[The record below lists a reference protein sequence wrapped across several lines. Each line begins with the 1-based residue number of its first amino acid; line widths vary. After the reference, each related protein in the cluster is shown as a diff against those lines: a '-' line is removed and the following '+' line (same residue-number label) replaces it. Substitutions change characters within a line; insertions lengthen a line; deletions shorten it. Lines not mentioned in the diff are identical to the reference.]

1 MTTYQTLATCF
12 KPLTTAIY
20 MRPMTGLLTIGLL
33 TSTSALAMDAN
44 PNDQLENNNNNNTIP
59 TVTLDPI
66 TVTARGIREDQLET
80 PFVVNTIST
89 QDIEDE
95 QHITMEDALRSQP
108 SVDIHNGGNVSYSML
123 WMRGTGS
130 LSMTSLDD
138 NSVDIRVDGISHG
151 KTGLARNLIDIE
163 QIEVA
168 KGPQGTLLGSSAEAG
183 SIIVKT
189 RDPVD
194 YFEGKVGVGVG
205 SHHQRYGEAVLNL
218 PITDNLSMRVAGM
231 KEQRDNIILKKE
243 DGKPLNQQDKQG
255 VQAKLRWHDDTDDN
269 NVVLALYQDKQTN
282 NVPVLQRNFETFAVQ
297 TFDLPHES
305 NSTTEGAIL
314 SVESDIG
321 FANLES
327 QTSYHTYEGDILRPL
342 LPPEMLSLQY
352 GMFQIPAAEQP
363 IYNGIF
369 ANEKSN
375 RQYLIDEVK
384 QVSQELKLVSKP
396 ESEVKWVAGAY
407 FANKDRK
414 WINDGK
420 VSLQGLPNG
429 FYKNYLG
436 SSTYNGDTDK
446 TFDTTTKAL
455 FGEITYPASKRLD
468 VIAGVR
474 VANEKQVHHATWQ
487 GNSNNAL
494 GATIKSDSKTLDETA
509 TTGRLGISF
518 AVTPNWRLYAL
529 QSRGHKFG
537 GFADYD
543 TNVAYGNPV
552 AFYKPTKIDASEI
565 GSKYRSADNRLNLNL
580 ALYQNIMT
588 DDHMTVLGAPPEYKS
603 QTTNVDSRSRGVEVS
618 ADWRMT
624 DNWQINTE
632 LAFTDAVVTDDSNVP
647 APARPGTLPLT
658 AEGNQMPQVPKFSGR
673 LGIRYSN
680 DLPAD
685 LPLFSNAQWFVDT
698 DYRYVGKRF
707 AQAYNGIE
715 LEEYGL
721 VDASIGLSSADHE
734 LSIWGKN
741 LTDEKYKY
749 IAIYPMNVGILGPDR
764 SYGIKYSYYF

>member
-1 MTTYQTLATCF
+1 MTAPCSSC
-12 KPLTTAIY
+12 TTSNRRFIVIY
-20 MRPMTGLLTIGLL
+20 LVPFIGLMA
-33 TSTSALAMDAN
+33 TGAWAEETTN
-44 PNDQLENNNNNNTIP
+44 GNNLVDIKP
-59 TVTLDPI
+59 SVTLDPI
-66 TVTARGIREDQLET
+66 IVTARGVAEDQLET
-80 PFVVNTIST
+80 PFAVNTITT

-108 SVDIHNGGNVSYSML
+108 SVDIHNGGNTSYSML

-130 LSMTSLDD
+130 LSLTSLDD

-183 SIIVKT
+183 SIVVKT

-194 YFEGKVGVGVG
+194 YLEGKVGVGVG
-205 SHHQRYGEAVLNL
+205 SHHQKYAEAVLNL
-218 PITDNLSMRVAGM
+218 PITDNVSMRVAGM
-231 KEQRDNIILKKE
+231 KQQRDNVIIRKE
-243 DGKPLNQQDKQG
+243 DGKPLNQKDNQG
-255 VQAKLRWHDDTDDN
+255 VQAKLRWHDDADEN

-282 NVPVLQRNFETFAVQ
+282 NVPVLQNNFETFEVQ

-305 NSTTEGAIL
+305 DSTAEGVIL
-314 SVESDIG
+314 LVESDIG
-321 FANLES
+321 FANLDS
-327 QTSYHTYEGDILRPL
+327 QTSYHTYEGDILRPF
-342 LPPEMLSLQY
+342 LPPEMLPLQY
-352 GMFQIPAAEQP
+352 GMFRIPAADQP
-363 IYNGIF
+363 IYNDIF
-369 ANEKSN
+369 SNEQSN
-375 RQYLIDEVK
+375 RQHLIEELK

-396 ESEVKWVAGAY
+396 ESDVKWVAGMYLAH
-407 FANKDRK
+407 KDRK

-420 VSLQGLPNG
+420 VSLEGLPNG

-436 SSTYNGDTDK
+436 SSTYNGDTNK

-455 FGEITYPASKRLD
+455 FGEITYPATNSLD
-468 VIAGVR
+468 VIAGIR
-474 VANEKQVHHATWQ
+474 VANEKQVHHASWQ
-487 GNSNNAL
+487 GNSNNSL
-494 GATIKSDSKTLDETA
+494 GTTVKSDSKTLDETA
-509 TTGRLGISF
+509 TTGRLGASLAI
-518 AVTPNWRLYAL
+518 TPNWRLYAL

-552 AFYKPTKIDASEI
+552 AFYKPTKIDASEV
-565 GSKYRSADNRLNLNL
+565 GTKYRSADNRLNLNL
-580 ALYQNIMT
+580 ALYQNTMT

-603 QTTNVDSRSRGVEVS
+603 QTTNVDSRSRGIEVS
-618 ADWRMT
+618 ADWHMT

-632 LAFTDAVVTDDSNVP
+632 LAYTDAVVTDDSNVP
-647 APARPGTLPLT
+647 APGRPGTLPLT
-658 AEGNQMPQVPKFSGR
+658 AEGNRMPQVPKFSGSV
-673 LGIRYSN
+673 GVRYSN
-680 DLPAD
+680 DLPAG
-685 LPLFSNAQWFVDT
+685 LPLFNNAQWFVAT

-734 LSIWGKN
+734 VSIWGKN
-741 LTDEKYKY
+741 LTDEKYKTV
-749 IAIYPMNVGILGPDR
+749 AIYPMNVGILGPDR
-764 SYGIKYSYYF
+764 SYGIKYSYYY